1 MKQYGEILDQ
11 NVVVTWLEN
20 EGSRVHTKDTI
31 IAEQINVVMD
41 VQTQEKDANVLLD
54 IGRKVVILIIGLV
67 VYDAETQHH

>member
-1 MKQYGEILDQ
+1 
-11 NVVVTWLEN
+11 
-20 EGSRVHTKDTI
+20 VHTKDTI